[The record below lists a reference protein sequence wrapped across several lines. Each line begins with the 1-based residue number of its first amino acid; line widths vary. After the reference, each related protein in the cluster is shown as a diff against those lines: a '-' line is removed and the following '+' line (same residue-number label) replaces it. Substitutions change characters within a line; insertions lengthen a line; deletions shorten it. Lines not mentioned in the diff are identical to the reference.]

1 MRPVCVLIG
10 PPGAGKSTVG
20 HAVAQRLAVEF
31 RDTDADVEQRA
42 GKPISDIFIDD
53 GEQQFR
59 GMEAEAV
66 ARALAECSGVVA
78 LGGGAI
84 IAEPI
89 REALAGHAVVYLS
102 VDVGDAVK
110 RVGLGAGRPL
120 VAMNPR
126 AALRSLLEQRRPWYE
141 QVATFTVSTTG
152 RTVDQVADEILA
164 ALPMA
169 PQESGP

>member
-1 MRPVCVLIG
+1 
-10 PPGAGKSTVG
+10 
-20 HAVAQRLAVEF
+20 
-31 RDTDADVEQRA
+31 
-42 GKPISDIFIDD
+42 
-53 GEQQFR
+53 
-59 GMEAEAV
+59 
-66 ARALAECSGVVA
+66 
-78 LGGGAI
+78 
-84 IAEPI
+84 